1 MDLIKV
7 LAYKENDDEAL
18 KKAVEELDE
27 ANFND
32 ATVSNKKASL
42 LVFLLTQSYYESELF
57 IEHLEE
63 SKNDKNEIFIITNK
77 NNQFK
82 INEDKFKNFEIFKF
96 ETVIFKNVKTKAQ
109 KKHVNDESTRLTD
122 FFRSNQKVVS
132 DEILFLIIK

>member
-18 KKAVEELDE
+18 KKAIEELDE

-122 FFRSNQKVVS
+122 FIRSNQKVVS